1 MQQGVLPSLQLCV
14 KFVIPWIPAVL
25 WSQLQCDAEE
35 INPGAKYTQKALL
48 MQLGR
53 NQTKSAR
60 NIEAW
65 SLHSFVATGMKI
77 KSKRLLTSELEE
89 WIHFIRAERGSRE
102 HTWLER
108 KTFAAPLQTLLVG
121 QQASLHSMELTFSC
135 CPAHSFHH
143 IYMYIYI
150 LQAAGC
156 TAKKTLL

>member
-14 KFVIPWIPAVL
+14 KFVILWIPAVL

-89 WIHFIRAERGSRE
+89 
-102 HTWLER
+102 
-108 KTFAAPLQTLLVG
+108 
-121 QQASLHSMELTFSC
+121 
-135 CPAHSFHH
+135 
-143 IYMYIYI
+143 
-150 LQAAGC
+150 
-156 TAKKTLL
+156 